1 MTRIICIASGKGG
14 VGKTML
20 TANLAAALAERGK
33 NITAVDA
40 NLTTP
45 NLGIHFGIP
54 LSPITLHDVL
64 KGSASIYDALY
75 NHQNGLKIVPA
86 GLSLKDLRGTD
97 ARSLPNAL
105 LELLGTTDIIL
116 LDSSAGLGREALV
129 AMESSDEI
137 VVIVNP
143 DVSSVTDALK
153 AVRLAKETGVKISGV
168 VVNKRAG
175 RKHELSNNEI
185 LGMLEEPK
193 LLAEIPE
200 DVKVSRSI
208 AVRLPVV
215 YRYPHSEASHQIRK
229 LAAQIVG
236 EKYNKERSWYRKLLW

>member
-1 MTRIICIASGKGG
+1 MTRIICVASGKGG

-33 NITAVDA
+33 RVTAVDA

-64 KGSASIYDALY
+64 KGSASIYDAMY
-75 NHQNGLKIVPA
+75 EHQKGLKIVPA
-86 GLSLKDLRGTD
+86 GLSLRDLRGTD
-97 ARSLPNAL
+97 AKSLPNAL

-116 LDSSAGLGREALV
+116 MDSSAGLGREALV
-129 AMESSDEI
+129 ALESSDEI

-153 AVRLAKETGVKISGV
+153 AIRLAKETGTKISGI
-168 VVNKRAG
+168 VVNRRTG
-175 RKHELSNNEI
+175 RKHELTNSEI
-185 LGMLEEPK
+185 VGMLEEPRI
-193 LLAEIPE
+193 LAEIPE
-200 DVKVSRSI
+200 DAKVQKSI
-208 AVRLPVV
+208 AVRLPII
-215 YRYPHSEASHQIRK
+215 YRYPNSEVSHQIRT
-229 LAAQIVG
+229 LAARLVG
-236 EKYNKERSWYRKLLW
+236 EDYRYSRPWYRRLW